1 MAKILIA
8 EDDETMRSL
17 LQTLLEFEGYE
28 VAHLNYLESI
38 DQVLRAIGELKPDIV
53 LLDVYLNRLDGF
65 ELLRRMRSK
74 DELRPIRVL
83 LSSGRELSRE
93 ANTAGADGF
102 ILKPYMPDDL
112 IKKIETILGN

>member
-1 MAKILIA
+1 MPKVLIA
-8 EDDETMRSL
+8 EDDEIMRSL

-38 DQVLRAIGELKPDIV
+38 ERVMQIIGEVKPDIL

-65 ELLRRMRSK
+65 ELLRRMRSN

-93 ANTAGADGF
+93 SSAAGADGF